1 MEMSSD
7 AGDAAPRRNARGA
20 WILRI
25 VLCKNLPHKSSHAL
39 LPQRGAADSPAA
51 RIPPG
56 HGRCLCDCF
65 LIGLLAYALLF
76 CLELGCFVRDVL
88 VELLFNC

>member
-1 MEMSSD
+1 M
-7 AGDAAPRRNARGA
+7 GA
-20 WILRI
+20 QGEQLF
-25 VLCKNLPHKSSHAL
+25 SHAL
-39 LPQRGAADSPAA
+39 LPQRGAADSPAS

-88 VELLFNC
+88 VELLFSC